1 MIRQQSEG
9 YLRKLIFHNFMV
21 NDKNFI
27 KIELQQRQEL
37 MPIELPLIRSRE
49 FLRRRNHET
58 ANYGRNCATDV
69 AIS

>member
-1 MIRQQSEG
+1 MIRQQLEG
-9 YLRKLIFHNFMV
+9 YLGKLIFHHFTV

-37 MPIELPLIRSRE
+37 MPIELPLIRSLDI
-49 FLRRRNHET
+49 LRRRNHET

-69 AIS
+69 AIP